1 MVGIS
6 SIDAERM
13 KHINYLMDGLH
24 NRLTNLYEEL
34 ADKEIDKAK
43 TEVKS
48 LIEDL
53 KNLQDSL
60 DDDL

>member
-1 MVGIS
+1 
-6 SIDAERM
+6 
-13 KHINYLMDGLH
+13 MDGLH

-43 TEVKS
+43 IEVKS
-48 LIEDL
+48 LIKDL
-53 KNLQDSL
+53 KSLQDSL